1 MFDPVVANTV
11 EFRPSNKSALFA
23 YDAVPNKDPV
33 KLVATTGPMTF
44 KDPVT
49 ITLPVNSNVSALIKK
64 SLADDA
70 VVAKEAL
77 KILFDPNGP
86 KTLEDVTND
95 DVADVPRNEP
105 VNDEADTDP
114 NTDTLPVNDVLPLT
128 ISDPVIV

>member
-1 MFDPVVANTV
+1 
-11 EFRPSNKSALFA
+11 
-23 YDAVPNKDPV
+23 
-33 KLVATTGPMTF
+33 MTF